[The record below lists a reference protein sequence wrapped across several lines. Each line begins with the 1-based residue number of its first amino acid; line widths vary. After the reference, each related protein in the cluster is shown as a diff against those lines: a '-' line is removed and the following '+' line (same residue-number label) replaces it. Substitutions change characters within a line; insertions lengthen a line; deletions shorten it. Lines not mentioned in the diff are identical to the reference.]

1 MNKLFL
7 SAALWAAVAT
17 SVTAHTVD
25 GIVKDQ
31 RTGEPLIGSVV
42 EVKELPQVKTTTGLD
57 GTFTLHE
64 LPDKGRFTLVV
75 RYISYKTREVQVE
88 VSNKEVVS
96 IALDEDQQ
104 QLGEVVV
111 KGHKEYHSDRSAI
124 DMEKTAGTVLNVMS
138 QQSIQLSPD
147 VNVASVLQRVSGV
160 TMERDASGEASYAI
174 LRGMDKR
181 YNYTLVNGVKIPSPS
196 DKNRYIPLNI
206 FPSDLM
212 DRLVVSKSLTAD
224 MEGDAA
230 GGVVGMVMKDAPSRF
245 QLQAN
250 AAIGTTD
257 YFWKDGR
264 DYLTSNRNNITTKSP
279 YEAYGK
285 DYKAQM
291 SDFKSGPTEITS
303 HSMPAPN
310 VIGGLSIGNRFWND
324 RLGVIFA
331 GSVQN
336 TFRGTERT
344 YNAVK
349 MASGEQAMYIS
360 SLKRRYYSI
369 HDLTTGLHAKIDFT
383 LDNHKIEWYN
393 MFVRTNSKSVRY
405 NQSIG
410 TEYIGTDTYTMDD
423 ETRSMEQTQSIVAS
437 NMKGTHR
444 LTRDFTID
452 WSAIFSQAKA
462 EDPDRTYLTLTNTMQ
477 AVAASTAA
485 TSSTWASA
493 ATDVDVLSGSIW
505 SSDNTVLKTLPKSM
519 ERRYQHNKDTDWAGY
534 INLSYDTHFGNKV
547 DALWKAGAQ
556 YRRKERSNRYY
567 SYVFNPADISQQLD
581 DNGFDQFSAINWTCK
596 TPYSQASQLNYNSK
610 EYIGAAYV
618 MLTMKST
625 LGELNVGFR
634 AEHTNQRYTMLQ
646 HFRNMGQVGEQ
657 SYWDYLPSASL
668 KWTPTKNMNVRLS
681 YYRSINRPGFYEI
694 VPFQI
699 MGEEYQEK
707 GNPNLKRAR
716 IDNIDLRWEWFPSKT
731 EQILAGVFYKY
742 LKDPI
747 EQVFVSSDGKIG
759 AGTDAY
765 YTPDNLGNAKNMGF
779 EIDVIKYIR
788 HFGVKANYTYTH
800 SSITTSKREY
810 QEGSAEYKTGVT
822 QTRPLVN
829 QAPHTANLSLL
840 YKDTQH
846 GWNGQL
852 AASYTGTKLALVSP
866 FKDADQWDKAM
877 FGLDL
882 SAEKQFSNGL
892 SVFFKA
898 NNLLDTKRERYLKTV
913 NKSNFEY
920 EGQPTDKTIVGT
932 YKYGRTFLLGV
943 RYKL

>member
-1 MNKLFL
+1 MKRFLL
-7 SAALWAAVAT
+7 SAALLAAAT
-17 SVTAHTVD
+17 SAIQAHTLD
-25 GIVKDQ
+25 GIVKDNK
-31 RTGEPLIGSVV
+31 TGEPLIGTVIR
-42 EVKELPQVKTTTGLD
+42 VKELPNVSTTTGLD

-64 LPDKGRFTLVV
+64 LPDKGKFTIIVS
-75 RYISYKTREVQVE
+75 YMSYKT
-88 VSNKEVVS
+88 KEMVVDVAKKDKVD
-96 IALDEDQQ
+96 IPMDEDLK

-111 KGHKEYHSDRSAI
+111 TGHREYRSDRSAI
-124 DMEKTAGTVLNVMS
+124 ETVKNAGNVLNVMS

-181 YNYTLVNGVKIPSPS
+181 YNYTLVNGVKIPSPD

-230 GGVVGMVMKDAPSRF
+230 GGVVDMVMKDAPSRF
-245 QLQAN
+245 QIQAN
-250 AAIGTTD
+250 AAIGASD

-264 DYLTSNRNNITTKSP
+264 DYLTSNRSDYTKKSP
-279 YEAYGK
+279 YEAFGK

-291 SDFKSGPTEITS
+291 SDFKNGPVQLKS
-303 HSMPAPN
+303 HSLPAPN
-310 VIGGLSIGNRFWND
+310 FIGGLSIGNRFWND
-324 RLGVIFA
+324 RLGVMLA

-336 TFRGTERT
+336 VFRGTERT
-344 YNAVK
+344 YNSVK

-360 SLKRRYYSI
+360 NLQHRYYSI
-369 HDLTTGLHAKIDFT
+369 HDLTAGAHAKFDLT
-383 LDNHKIEWYN
+383 LPGHKLEWYN
-393 MFVRTNSKSVRY
+393 MYVRTNSKGIRY
-405 NQSIG
+405 NNSVN
-410 TEYIGTDTYTMDD
+410 TEYIGADSYTQDD
-423 ETRSMEQTQSIVAS
+423 EVRSLSTTQSIFAT
-437 NMKGTHR
+437 NLKGTHH
-444 LTRDFTID
+444 LTKDFTVD
-452 WSAIFSQAKA
+452 WSGVFSQAKE
-462 EDPDRTYLTLTNTMQ
+462 EDPDRTYVTLTNTVSRKAENGGD
-477 AVAASTAA
+477 AV
-485 TSSTWASA
+485 
-493 ATDVDVLSGSIW
+493 SGSILEGDIW
-505 SSDNTVLKTLPKSM
+505 EGDKNITKTLPKSA
-519 ERRYQHNKDTDWAGY
+519 ERRFQHNKDTDWAGY
-534 INLSYDTHFGNKV
+534 INLSYDTRFANDV
-547 DALWKAGAQ
+547 EALWKAGAQ

-567 SYVFNPADISQQLD
+567 SYIFNPADISQRLD
-581 DNGFDQFSAINWTCK
+581 GNGIDQYANIDWVCK
-596 TPYSQASQLNYNSK
+596 TPYSQASQLNYDSK
-610 EYIGAAYV
+610 EHIGGAYATV
-618 MLTMKST
+618 TLKSEV
-625 LGELNVGFR
+625 GELNAGFR
-634 AEHTNQRYTMLQ
+634 AEHTNQIYTMLQ
-646 HFRNMGQVGEQ
+646 YFRNMGQVGEQ
-657 SYWDYLPSASL
+657 SYWDYLPSASI
-668 KWTPTKNMNVRLS
+668 KWTPTKKMNVRLS

-694 VPFQI
+694 VPYQI
-699 MGEEYQEK
+699 QGEEYQEK

-747 EQVFVSSDGKIG
+747 EQVFVTSDGKIG

-765 YTPDNLGNAKNMGF
+765 YMPDNLGNAKNMGF

-800 SSITTSKREY
+800 SEITTSKREY

-829 QAPHTANLSLL
+829 QAPHTANISLL
-840 YKDTQH
+840 YKDTEN
-846 GWNGQL
+846 GWNAQL
-852 AASYTGTKLALVSP
+852 ASSFTGTKLALVSP

-882 SAEKQFSNGL
+882 SAEKQFKNGI
-892 SVFFKA
+892 SIFFKA

-913 NKSNFEY
+913 NKSNLEY
-920 EGQPTDKTIVGT
+920 EGQKSDKTIVGT

>member
-1 MNKLFL
+1 MKRFL
-7 SAALWAAVAT
+7 ISAALLAAVTAT
-17 SVTAHTVD
+17 IQAHTLD
-25 GIVKDQ
+25 GSVKDNK
-31 RTGEPLIGSVV
+31 TGEPLIGTVIR
-42 EVKELPQVKTTTGLD
+42 VKELPEVTTTTGLD

-64 LPDKGRFTLVV
+64 LPNKGKFTLIVS
-75 RYISYKTREVQVE
+75 YIAYKTQEI
-88 VSNKEVVS
+88 VVDV
-96 IALDEDQQ
+96 AKKDKLDIPMTEDQKE
-104 QLGEVVV
+104 LGEVVV
-111 KGHKEYHSDRSAI
+111 TGHREYRSDRSAV
-124 DMEKTAGTVLNVMS
+124 ETVKAAGNVLNVIS

-181 YNYTLVNGVKIPSPS
+181 YNYTLVNGVKIPSPD

-230 GGVVGMVMKDAPSRF
+230 GGVVDMVMKDAPSRF

-250 AAIGTTD
+250 AAIGASD

-264 DYLTSNRNNITTKSP
+264 NYLTSNRSDYTHKSP
-279 YEAYGK
+279 YEAFGSE
-285 DYKAQM
+285 YKASM
-291 SDFKSGPTEITS
+291 SDFKNGPMQLKS
-303 HSMPAPN
+303 HSAPSPN
-310 VIGGLSIGNRFWND
+310 FIGGISIGNRFWKD
-324 RLGVIFA
+324 RLGVIVA
-331 GSVQN
+331 GSIQN

-344 YNAVK
+344 YNSVK

-360 SLKRRYYSI
+360 KLQHRYYSI
-369 HDLTTGLHAKIDFT
+369 HDLNTGVHAKLDLT
-383 LDNHKIEWYN
+383 LPGHKLEWYN
-393 MFVRTNSKSVRY
+393 MYVHTNSKGIRY
-405 NQSIG
+405 SNGIG
-410 TEYIGTDTYTMDD
+410 TEYIGENSYTQDD
-423 ETRSMEQTQSIVAS
+423 EMRSTSTTQSIFAT
-437 NMKGTHR
+437 NLKGTHH
-444 LTRDFTID
+444 LTKDFTID
-452 WSAIFSQAKA
+452 WAGIFSQAKE
-462 EDPDRTYLTLTNTMQ
+462 EDPDRTYATLSNTVTTDNTEGD
-477 AVAASTAA
+477 AV
-485 TSSTWASA
+485 
-493 ATDVDVLSGSIW
+493 SGSIW
-505 SSDNTVLKTLPKSM
+505 SPNKTISKTYPKNA
-519 ERRYQHNKDTDWAGY
+519 ERRFQHNRDTDWAGY
-534 INLSYDTHFGNKV
+534 INLTYNTRFGN
-547 DALWKAGAQ
+547 DMEAIWKTGGQ

-567 SYVFNPADISQQLD
+567 SYIFNPADTELTLD
-581 DNGFDQFSAINWTCK
+581 DNSLEQFGHIEWTCR
-596 TPYSQASQLNYNSK
+596 TPYSQASQLNYDSK
-610 EYIGAAYV
+610 EHIGGAYAIV
-618 MLTMKST
+618 TMKSQ
-625 LGELNVGFR
+625 LGEVNVGFR
-634 AEHTNQRYTMLQ
+634 AEHTNQIYTMLQ

-657 SYWDYLPSASL
+657 SYWDYLPSANI
-668 KWTPTKNMNVRLS
+668 KWTPTQKMNVRLS

-694 VPFQI
+694 VPYQI
-699 MGEEYQEK
+699 QGEEYQEK

-716 IDNIDLRWEWFPSKT
+716 IDNIDLRWEWFPSKN

-747 EQVFVSSDGKIG
+747 EQVFVTSDGKIG

-765 YTPDNLGNAKNMGF
+765 YMPDNLGNAKNMGF

-788 HFGVKANYTYTH
+788 HFGIKANYTYTY
-800 SSITTSKREY
+800 SRITTSKREY

-840 YKDTQH
+840 YKDTEH

-852 AASYTGTKLALVSP
+852 AASFTGTKLALVSP

-882 SAEKQFSNGL
+882 SAEKQFKNGF
-892 SVFFKA
+892 SIFFKA
-898 NNLLDTKRERYLKTV
+898 NNLLDAKRERYLKTV
-913 NKSNFEY
+913 NPANLEY
-920 EGQPTDKTIVGT
+920 EGQQSDKTIVGT

>member
-1 MNKLFL
+1 MKRFLL
-7 SAALWAAVAT
+7 SAALLAAAT
-17 SVTAHTVD
+17 TAIQAHTLD
-25 GIVKDQ
+25 GVVKDNK
-31 RTGEPLIGSVV
+31 TGEPLIGTVIR
-42 EVKELPQVKTTTGLD
+42 VKELPNVSTTTGLD

-64 LPDKGRFTLVV
+64 LPDKGKFTIIVS
-75 RYISYKTREVQVE
+75 YMSYKTREM
-88 VSNKEVVS
+88 VVDVAKKDKVD
-96 IALDEDQQ
+96 IPMDEDLK

-111 KGHKEYHSDRSAI
+111 TGHREYRSDRSAI
-124 DMEKTAGTVLNVMS
+124 ETVKNAGNVLNVMS

-181 YNYTLVNGVKIPSPS
+181 YNYTLVNGVKIPSPD

-230 GGVVGMVMKDAPSRF
+230 GGVVDMVMKDAPSRF
-245 QLQAN
+245 QIQAN
-250 AAIGTTD
+250 AAIGASD

-264 DYLTSNRNNITTKSP
+264 DYLTSNRSDYTKKSP
-279 YEAYGK
+279 YEAFGK

-291 SDFKSGPTEITS
+291 SDFKNGPVQLKS
-303 HSMPAPN
+303 HSLPAPN
-310 VIGGLSIGNRFWND
+310 FIGGLSIGNRFWND
-324 RLGVIFA
+324 RLGVMLA

-336 TFRGTERT
+336 VFRGTERT
-344 YNAVK
+344 YNSVK

-360 SLKRRYYSI
+360 NLQHRYYSI
-369 HDLTTGLHAKIDFT
+369 HDLTAGAHAKFDLT
-383 LDNHKIEWYN
+383 LPGHKLEWYN
-393 MFVRTNSKSVRY
+393 MYVRTNSKGTRY
-405 NQSIG
+405 NNSVN
-410 TEYIGTDTYTMDD
+410 TEYIGADSYTQDD
-423 ETRSMEQTQSIVAS
+423 EVRSLSTTQSIFAT
-437 NMKGTHR
+437 NLKGTHH
-444 LTRDFTID
+444 LTKDFTVD
-452 WSAIFSQAKA
+452 WSGVFSQAKE
-462 EDPDRTYLTLTNTMQ
+462 EDPDRTYVTLTNTVSRKAENGGD
-477 AVAASTAA
+477 AV
-485 TSSTWASA
+485 
-493 ATDVDVLSGSIW
+493 SGSLLEGDILEGDIW
-505 SSDNTVLKTLPKSM
+505 EGDKNITKTLPKSA
-519 ERRYQHNKDTDWAGY
+519 ERRFQHNKDTDWAGY
-534 INLSYDTHFGNKV
+534 INLSYDTHFANDV
-547 DALWKAGAQ
+547 EALWKAGAQ

-567 SYVFNPADISQQLD
+567 SYIFNPADISQRLD
-581 DNGFDQFSAINWTCK
+581 GNGIDQYASIDWVCK
-596 TPYSQASQLNYNSK
+596 TPYSQASQLNYDSK
-610 EYIGAAYV
+610 EHIGGAYAMV
-618 MLTMKST
+618 TMKSEV
-625 LGELNVGFR
+625 GELNAGFR
-634 AEHTNQRYTMLQ
+634 AEHTNQIYTMLQ

-657 SYWDYLPSASL
+657 SYWDYLPSASI
-668 KWTPTKNMNVRLS
+668 KWTPTRKMNVRLS

-694 VPFQI
+694 VPYQI

-747 EQVFVSSDGKIG
+747 EQVFVTSDGKIG

-765 YTPDNLGNAKNMGF
+765 YMPDNLGNAKNMGF
-779 EIDVIKYIR
+779 EIDLIKYIR

-800 SSITTSKREY
+800 SEITTSKREY

-829 QAPHTANLSLL
+829 QAPHTANISLL
-840 YKDTQH
+840 YKDTEH
-846 GWNGQL
+846 GWNAQL
-852 AASYTGTKLALVSP
+852 ASSFTGTKLALVSP

-882 SAEKQFSNGL
+882 SAEKQFKNGI
-892 SVFFKA
+892 SIFFKA
-898 NNLLDTKRERYLKTV
+898 NNLLDAKRERYLKTV
-913 NKSNFEY
+913 NNSNLEY
-920 EGQPTDKTIVGT
+920 EGQKSDKTIVGT
-932 YKYGRTFLLGV
+932 YQYGRTFLLGV